1 MSRVV
6 GPMHELNRKAS
17 RPSGE
22 ELPTEATGRSVSKHV
37 ILAGVPIGAAVG
49 SLIPKDL
56 LSYGSVAFAS
66 ILAVLSLVA
75 LRRHVVAFALRLR
88 RLSLS
93 ACRSV
98 RHQCHRTGGQ
108 CHPWRRYRSFIHADH
123 AHRTDACHA
132 ILISRGNH
140 GSASD
145 VEAPICC
152 DETSRKPDL
161 ALLRQSAAQ
170 F

>member
-75 LRRHVVAFALRLR
+75 LRRHVVAFGLRCGCAALVL
-88 RLSLS
+88 
-93 ACRSV
+93 V
-98 RHQCHRTGGQ
+98 
-108 CHPWRRYRSFIHADH
+108 
-123 AHRTDACHA
+123 
-132 ILISRGNH
+132 
-140 GSASD
+140 
-145 VEAPICC
+145 
-152 DETSRKPDL
+152 L
-161 ALLRQSAAQ
+161 AGQSATNATERAANVILGGVIGVSFMLITRIALILVMPSSSVAETTAQ
-170 F
+170 RLT